1 MRTAGLRSLAKATRW
16 PTCGNTTTSLHD
28 VGRREMAARCSE
40 SWTPV
45 FSPSVPQS
53 AALHT
58 FASNMTPP
66 GLGVL
71 CPNIAYR
78 LESSGCT
85 TMSKNSIRVPIILD
99 AGSVE
104 EEDDGG

>member
-16 PTCGNTTTSLHD
+16 PTCGNTTTSIQD

-40 SWTPV
+40 SWTPM
-45 FSPSVPQS
+45 FSPSVLQS

-58 FASNMTPP
+58 FAFKMTPP

-71 CPNIAYR
+71 RPNIACR
-78 LESSGCT
+78 MESSCFT
-85 TMSKNSIRVPIILD
+85 TMSKNSIRVLIVLD